1 METAP
6 MAGKSRQP
14 SHEPPC
20 RRKKNRHPS
29 HWWNSGKKARDRGGE
44 TTSKDSPHSGKT
56 LRKTLNRTPTKLL
69 QCPMNQEHEESW
81 LMHISNKPLTVR
93 IKLVLLV
100 VNSVNS
106 IAFNYIYQL
115 PCKVEVGYLRHPG
128 ASTIGSQL
136 LAGGCS
142 HGWQIWAT
150 QPRAPTPNQ

>member
-20 RRKKNRHPS
+20 RRRKKQASVALMKQWKERE
-29 HWWNSGKKARDRGGE
+29 RQGGE
-44 TTSKDSPHSGKT
+44 TTSKDSPHSRKT

-69 QCPMNQEHEESW
+69 QCPTNQEHEEPW
-81 LMHISNKPLTVR
+81 LMHISNKPLTMR

-115 PCKVEVGYLRHPG
+115 PCKVEVGYLRHQELP
-128 ASTIGSQL
+128 L
-136 LAGGCS
+136 LAAS
-142 HGWQIWAT
+142 S
-150 QPRAPTPNQ
+150 

>member
-1 METAP
+1 

-56 LRKTLNRTPTKLL
+56 LRRTLNRTPTKLL